1 MRVVRVAIGTVLIRG
16 GCAGPAERGWLAG
29 MTSGPPPVI
38 GWALPVAVLLVAC
51 AADDPCAAA
60 SADPDCADLRFGGR
74 LYDEWREVPASTAGQ
89 EVGNATY
96 PACNAA
102 EGCPGSEFEGFG
114 ATDVW
119 LLNGADIE
127 DAVIGIR
134 EGTET
139 YVVFVRRGVDPA
151 TLPTPPAV
159 PQD

>member
-1 MRVVRVAIGTVLIRG
+1 MTRRRG
-16 GCAGPAERGWLAG
+16 LGWCLATGLALMAGCS
-29 MTSGPPPVI
+29 SG
-38 GWALPVAVLLVAC
+38 
-51 AADDPCAAA
+51 DPCAAD
-60 SADPDCADLRFGGR
+60 DPDCADLRFGDR

-96 PACNAA
+96 PACNAV

-119 LLNGADIE
+119 LLDGADIE

-151 TLPTPPAV
+151 SLPSPSAS
-159 PQD
+159 QQRSR